1 MFTCSAPIFAADAPL
16 SFDDDEP
23 VSGIRAIPQELM
35 QAAVPEVEDAA
46 LTDELVAAAFHLAIA
61 KSDADVGLLHRRTDA
76 FLFTTDVHALDPG
89 MHMYVGL
96 SFWDPA
102 VQELMRCRTVQGRQG
117 DGEETASIAR
127 RLQRGIA
134 PRFVMAVPVIIDD
147 CVEAIIEL
155 GRMDAPFHEGTV
167 RSTMTS
173 IHAITA

>member
-1 MFTCSAPIFAADAPL
+1 MSTCSAPIFAADAPL

-23 VSGIRAIPQELM
+23 VSCIRAIPPELV
-35 QAAVPEVEDAA
+35 QAVEVDLAA

-89 MHMYVGL
+89 MHLYVGL

-102 VQELMRCRTVQGRQG
+102 VQELMRCRTVQGCQD

-127 RLQRGIA
+127 RLQHGA
-134 PRFVMAVPVIIDD
+134 VPRFVMAIPVIIDD

-155 GRMDAPFHEGTV
+155 GRMDAPFHEGAV
-167 RSTMTS
+167 RGTMTS